1 VNTNIEIK
9 ESKMQTTTLC
19 QVGRKTGNGIL
30 VTLVLGMLMLLLG
43 TSASGEENLRSELSG
58 SIHDKPYLLGQ
69 TGRVSVGGYM
79 DMEFEWNESG
89 TSTFDQ
95 HRFIPFITGH
105 VSDRVTV
112 SAEIEF
118 EHGGQVG
125 TSSGD
130 GEIKLEYAVM
140 DFKLSSVLAFRGGV
154 ILSPLGSFNLLHDS
168 PLNDLTSRP
177 VITRQLI
184 PTTLSESGMGFLG
197 NAALGEEGTVSYQAY
212 FVNGF
217 NEDIINNDGQL
228 RVRGGRGS
236 QKVDNNQDKAITARL
251 GYSPL
256 LGTNLGFSIH
266 TGKYDNNGEHRLTIS
281 AFDAKV
287 VFGPLEIQGELASV
301 RADIEKT
308 VYANAAEKQFG
319 GYSQVNYHI
328 LHDALLK
335 GSVITLVVRGD
346 WVDYDTDSSGD
357 AEEGYTVGFNFRPT
371 EETVFKVDYNLTQKT
386 PLQGEKEDALGRF
399 FFSFATYF

>member
-1 VNTNIEIK
+1 
-9 ESKMQTTTLC
+9 MQLATLWK
-19 QVGRKTGNGIL
+19 VGSPMRKTAFL
-30 VTLVLGMLMLLLG
+30 PMVLGTLLTLLSTTSLG
-43 TSASGEENLRSELSG
+43 QEILRSDLAG
-58 SIHDKPYLLGQ
+58 SIHDKPYLQGQ

-79 DMEFEWNESG
+79 DMEFEWNEG
-89 TSTFDQ
+89 GKSTFDQ

-140 DFKLSSVLAFRGGV
+140 DFKLSSALAFRGGV

-168 PLNDLTSRP
+168 PLNDLTARP
-177 VITRQLI
+177 IVSRQLT
-184 PTTLSESGMGFLG
+184 PSTLSESGMGFFG
-197 NAALGEEGTVSYQAY
+197 DTALGEEGTLSYQAY

-217 NEDIINNDGQL
+217 NEDIINSEGQL

-236 QKVDNNQDKAITARL
+236 QKSDNNQDKALTARL
-251 GYSPL
+251 GYSPA

-266 TGKYDNNGEHRLTIS
+266 TGKYDNNDDHRLTIS

-287 VFGPLEIQGELASV
+287 VFGPLEIQGELAAVS
-301 RADIEKT
+301 ADIDNT
-308 VYANAAEKQFG
+308 VNPTTAAKQLG
-319 GYSQVNYHI
+319 GYAQANYHI
-328 LHDALLK
+328 LHDKFLM
-335 GSVITLVVRGD
+335 GSVMTLVLRGD
-346 WVDYDTDSSGD
+346 WIDYDTDSNGD
-357 AEEGYTVGFNFRPT
+357 AEDGVTFGVNFRPT
-371 EETVFKVDYNLTQKT
+371 EETVFKLDYNLSKTT
-386 PLQGEKEDALGRF
+386 PLLGEKEDALGRF